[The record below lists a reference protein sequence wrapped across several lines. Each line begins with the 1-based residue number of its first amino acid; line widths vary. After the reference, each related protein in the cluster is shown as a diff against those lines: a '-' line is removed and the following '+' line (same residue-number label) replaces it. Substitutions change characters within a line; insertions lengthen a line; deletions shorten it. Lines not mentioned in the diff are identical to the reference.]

1 MKTAIYVR
9 VSTDEQA
16 KEGYSIRAQIEKL
29 KSFIKVKDW
38 SFYKVYADEGISGK
52 NIKDRPAINEM
63 IEDIKAGNVD
73 NVLVYKIDRLTRS
86 TRDLIELTDI
96 FKATGCSFNSVME
109 SIDTAT
115 ASGRMFLKIIGIFAE
130 FERENIAERI
140 TLAAEKKA
148 REGYSLGY
156 FTASYG
162 YDKAGKDKI
171 QTINLEEAKIVKEI
185 FAMYVEGNMS
195 QNAITKNL
203 NKRGIKPKLSETWCA
218 ESVRGVLRNTNYI
231 GKVRYSLNNEERYF
245 EADGKHEPIID
256 EEVFLQAQSKM
267 VRIQKKMPTK
277 RPKEA
282 SFFSGTIYCGK
293 CGTKLVTHNYY
304 ITTKKGEGLVRGGY
318 RCPNH
323 NKGLCTI
330 GRISHRKVERAFQ
343 DYIDGIE
350 DLTAIDDEMLE
361 QENKQDKINALLR
374 EEAEKAIAKI
384 EKKERDVMNL
394 YLEEQLTF
402 AQYSEMTKKLADD
415 KAFHTQQLSNIPS
428 ETKEDIRIT
437 KVDVITNFQMNWQN
451 LTDTEKLLFVQDCIE
466 KITVIRGEKQEAVIK
481 GVDFY

>member
-1 MKTAIYVR
+1 MKTAIYVQ

-63 IEDIKAGNVD
+63 IDDIKAGNVD
-73 NVLVYKIDRLTRS
+73 NVLIYKIDRLTRS

-96 FKATGCSFNSVME
+96 FKATSCSFNSVME

-140 TLAAEKKA
+140 TMAAEKKA
-148 REGYSLGY
+148 REGYSLAY
-156 FTASYG
+156 NTASYG

-171 QTINLEEAKIVKEI
+171 QTINHEEAKIVKEV
-185 FAMYVEGNMS
+185 FSMYVEGNMS

-203 NKRGIKPKLSETWCA
+203 NKRGIKPKLVETWCA
-218 ESVRGVLRNTNYI
+218 ESVRGILRNPNYI
-231 GKVRYSLNNEERYF
+231 GKVRYSMADEERYF
-245 EADGKHEPIID
+245 EADGKHEPIIS

-267 VRIQKKMPTK
+267 VKIQRKTPTK

-282 SFFSGTIYCGK
+282 SFFCGTIHCGK
-293 CGTKLVTHNYY
+293 CGARLETHNDYY
-304 ITTKKGEGLVRGGY
+304 INKHGEEIVRGGY
-318 RCPNH
+318 RCPNTI
-323 NKGLCTI
+323 KGFCNI
-330 GRISHRKVERAFQ
+330 GRISHRKVEEAFQ
-343 DYIDGIE
+343 DYLLNIE
-350 DLTAIDDEMLE
+350 DLTAIDDDMFES
-361 QENKQDKINALLR
+361 ENKQDKINALLR

-384 EKKERDVMNL
+384 DKKEKDVMNL
-394 YLEEQLTF
+394 YLEEQ
-402 AQYSEMTKKLADD
+402 
-415 KAFHTQQLSNIPS
+415 
-428 ETKEDIRIT
+428 IT
-437 KVDVITNFQMNWQN
+437 W
-451 LTDTEKLLFVQDCIE
+451 
-466 KITVIRGEKQEAVIK
+466 
-481 GVDFY
+481 